1 MAEMTPMM
9 KQYLEIKKENK
20 DSILMFRLGDFY
32 EMFFDDAVT
41 ASKELELTL
50 TGRDCGQAERAPMCG
65 VPFHAAQVYISRL
78 VAKGYKV
85 AICEQVEDPK
95 EAQGIVKREV
105 IRIVTPGTNLD
116 EGVVNSQNTNYI
128 GAVLRK
134 GSKNALVFA
143 DVASGEL
150 SATVVEGDESGNLL
164 VNELARFSP
173 VELALGGEAQDNK
186 VLRDYL
192 EIGTNTLCF
201 SFDADEMAKDARA
214 IVAAQLKNYG
224 EIEDEDMLIAAAAII
239 AYINETQKSKVSHMR
254 EISIYASGQFVE
266 IDAASRRNLELTET
280 MREKQ
285 KRGSL
290 YGVLDK
296 TKTAMGSR
304 CIKNWILRPLVNAVL
319 ITNRLDAVEEMV
331 NNLALR
337 EDLAEYI
344 SKIWDVERLMA
355 RVSLKMANAKDLV
368 SLRESFV
375 NLPAIKNL
383 LKETKSVYLSYR
395 EGKIDPLEDIYKL
408 LSTAIVDEPPV
419 SLREGGIIKPGYNE
433 EIDKLKTA
441 AAKGKEYIASLE
453 TKERERTGIKNL
465 KVGFNKVF
473 GYYID
478 VSKGN
483 LNKVPEDYIRKQTL
497 VNNERFITL
506 ELKEAESAVLGA
518 QERLVELEYDAFV
531 QIRETVADAL
541 ERISATAKAVA
552 EVDAIYS
559 LATVAVKN
567 NYTKPVIT
575 MGNELHIEDGRHCVV
590 EHIAKGVFV
599 PNDTHLDG
607 ESVHSMIITGP
618 NMAGKS
624 TYMRQNALIV
634 LMAQMGS
641 FVPAKSCTVS
651 VVDKIFTRIGASD
664 DLTKGQSTFML
675 EMSEVAYILKNA
687 TKKSLVILDEI
698 GRGTSTFDG
707 LSIAWAVMEYIAK
720 KVKAKTLFATH
731 YHELAVLE
739 EELPGVKNFNTA
751 CKKRGDDITFL
762 RKIVPGSADQSYG
775 IEVALLAGV
784 PMGVVKRAKEILA
797 NVETGNAHQIEV
809 RQEVPAAMQMGF
821 SMDNP
826 IVEELK
832 GIDPTILTPIEAM
845 NKLYEICQKA
855 KNL

>member
-9 KQYLEIKKENK
+9 KQYLQIKAENK

-50 TGRDCGQAERAPMCG
+50 TGRDCGQEERAPMCG
-65 VPFHAAQVYISRL
+65 VPFHAAQTYITRL

-85 AICEQVEDPK
+85 AICEQVENPA

-105 IRIVTPGTNLD
+105 IRTVTPGTNLD

-128 GAVLRK
+128 AAILRK
-134 GSKNALVFA
+134 GDKNALVFA
-143 DVASGEL
+143 DVSSGEL
-150 SATVVEGDESGNLL
+150 SATVVQNDASCNLL
-164 VNELARFSP
+164 INELARFSP
-173 VELALGGEAQDNK
+173 VEVALGGDAIDNK
-186 VLRDYL
+186 ALSEYMETRM
-192 EIGTNTLCF
+192 NALCF
-201 SFDADEMAKDARA
+201 TFDAAAMSENAKSV
-214 IVAAQLKNYG
+214 VASQIRNWG
-224 EIEDEDMLIAAAAII
+224 EIEDSDMLTAVAAAIS
-239 AYINETQKSKVSHMR
+239 YIKETQKGQLPHMR
-254 EISIYASGQFVE
+254 DISIYSAGQFVE
-266 IDAASRRNLELTET
+266 VDAATRRNLELTET
-280 MREKQ
+280 MRDKQ

-304 CIKNWILRPLVNAVL
+304 TIKNWILRPLVNAVL

-331 NNLALR
+331 NNLPLR

-344 SKIWDVERLMA
+344 SKVWDIERLMA
-355 RVSLKMANAKDLV
+355 RVSLKMANAKDLAALRV
-368 SLRESFV
+368 SFSE
-375 NLPAIKNL
+375 LPAIKRL
-383 LKETKSVYLSYR
+383 LGGCKCVYLSYR
-395 EGKIDPLEDIYKL
+395 EGKIDPLRDIYDL
-408 LSTAIVDEPPV
+408 LNSAIVDEPPV
-419 SLREGGIIKPGYNE
+419 SLREGGIIKPGFDE

-441 AAKGKEYIASLE
+441 AKNGREFIASLE
-453 TKERERTGIKNL
+453 AKERERTGIKNL

-478 VSKGN
+478 VSRGN
-483 LNKVPEDYIRKQTL
+483 LDKVPEDYIRKQTL

-506 ELKEAESAVLGA
+506 ELKEAESTVLGA
-518 QERLVELEYDAFV
+518 QERLQELEYEAF
-531 QIRETVADAL
+531 IRVRDTVADAL
-541 ERISATAKAVA
+541 ERITQTAKALS
-552 EVDAIYS
+552 EVDAIYA

-567 NYTKPVIT
+567 NYKKPVVN
-575 MGNELHIEDGRHCVV
+575 MGTGIEIKDGRHPVV
-590 EHIAKGVFV
+590 EHISKGVFV
-599 PNDTHLDG
+599 PNDTRLDN
-607 ESVHSMIITGP
+607 EDNMAMIITGP

-634 LMAQMGS
+634 LMAQIGS
-641 FVPAKSCTVS
+641 FVPAASCTVG

-664 DLTKGQSTFML
+664 DLTRGQSTFML
-675 EMSEVAYILKNA
+675 EMSEVSYILSNA

-707 LSIAWAVMEYIAK
+707 LSIAWAVMEYIAN

-739 EELPGVKNFNTA
+739 DELNGVKNFNTA

-762 RKIVPGSADQSYG
+762 RKIVPGSAEASYG

-784 PMGVVKRAKEILA
+784 PNAVVKRAKEILA
-797 NVETGNAHQIEV
+797 RVEKGEAGEV
-809 RQEVPAAMQMGF
+809 VPKKPEEETMQLGF
-821 SMDNP
+821 SMSNP
-826 IVEELK
+826 VVDELK
-832 GIDPTILTPIEAM
+832 RLDPTILTPIEAM
-845 NKLYEICQKA
+845 NKLYELSQKA

>member
-20 DSILMFRLGDFY
+20 DCILMFRLGDFY
-32 EMFFDDAVT
+32 EMFFEDAIT
-41 ASKELELTL
+41 ASRELELTL
-50 TGRDCGQAERAPMCG
+50 TGRGCGQEERAPMCG
-65 VPFHAAQVYISRL
+65 VPFHAAKTYISRL

-95 EAQGIVKREV
+95 SATGIVKREV

-116 EGVVNSQNTNYI
+116 EGVVNSQSTNYI

-134 GSKNALVFA
+134 KNKNALVFA

-150 SATVVEGDESGNLL
+150 IGTTIEGDEDGSRL

-173 VELALGGEAQDNK
+173 VELAMGGESESNK
-186 VLRDYL
+186 PLRGYL
-192 EIGTNTLCF
+192 EAAGNTLCF
-201 SFDADEMAKDARA
+201 SFDEEAMKKDSAE
-214 IVAAQLKNYG
+214 IVTSQIRNYG
-224 EIEDEDMLIAAAAII
+224 EITDEDLLTVTGAIL
-239 AYINETQKSKVSHMR
+239 AYINETQKAKVSHIR
-254 EISIYASGQFVE
+254 EIAIYTPGQFLE
-266 IDAASRRNLELTET
+266 IDAATRRNLELTET

-290 YGVLDK
+290 YAVLDK

-304 CIKNWILRPLVNAVL
+304 VVKNWILRPLVNAAL

-331 NNLALR
+331 KNLALR
-337 EDLAEYI
+337 EDLEEYI

-355 RVSLKMANAKDLV
+355 RVSLKMANAKDLAA
-368 SLRESFV
+368 LRESFA

-383 LKETKSVYLSYR
+383 LKDAKSIYLSYR
-395 EGKIDPLEDIYKL
+395 EGKIDPLHDIYDL
-408 LSTAIVDEPPV
+408 LNRAIVDEPPV
-419 SLREGGIIKPGYNE
+419 VLREGGIIKPGYDE
-433 EIDKLKTA
+433 EIDKLKA
-441 AAKGKEYIASLE
+441 AASSGKEYIASLE
-453 TKERERTGIKNL
+453 AKERERTGIKNL

-478 VSKGN
+478 VSRGN
-483 LNKVPEDYIRKQTL
+483 LSKVPEDYIRKQTL

-518 QERLVELEYDAFV
+518 QERLVDLEYEAFV
-531 QIRETVADAL
+531 KVREAVNAAL
-541 ERISATAKAVA
+541 ERITQTAKAIS
-552 EVDAIYS
+552 EVDAICA
-559 LATVAVKN
+559 LADVAVKN
-567 NYTKPVIT
+567 NYVKPVIT
-575 MGNELHIEDGRHCVV
+575 TDDEFVVRDGRHPVV
-590 EHIAKGVFV
+590 ERITKGVFV
-599 PNDTHLDG
+599 PNDIDLSRDN
-607 ESVHSMIITGP
+607 HSMIITGP

-641 FVPAKSCTVS
+641 FVPARECRLG
-651 VVDKIFTRIGASD
+651 VVDKVFTRIGASD

-687 TKKSLVILDEI
+687 TKKSLIILDEV

-707 LSIAWAVMEYIAK
+707 LSIAWAVMEHIAK
-720 KVKAKTLFATH
+720 KIKGKTLFATH
-731 YHELAVLE
+731 YHELNVLE
-739 EELPGVKNFNTA
+739 KELDGVKNFNTA

-762 RKIVPGSADQSYG
+762 RKIVPGSADESYG

-784 PMGVVKRAKEILA
+784 PNTVVKRAKDILKD
-797 NVETGNAHQIEV
+797 VESGKVEHSEPEEKEEV
-809 RQEVPAAMQMGF
+809 MQMGF
-821 SMDNP
+821 DMTNP
-826 IVEELK
+826 LVEELK
-832 GIDPTILTPIEAM
+832 KIDPTVLTPIEAM
-845 NKLYEICQKA
+845 NKLYELCQKS
-855 KNL
+855 KNTY